1 MQINT
6 ASQPV
11 AAQAASNANTTTKQ
25 AVSEQQAVAEPQTL
39 QADTVSISAQAQ
51 EQQAQEQTLYSG
63 SGGGTW
69 PTKPK

>member
-6 ASQPV
+6 TSQPV
-11 AAQAASNANTTTKQ
+11 AAQAASNVNTTTKQ

-51 EQQAQEQTLYSG
+51 EQQSQEQTLYSG